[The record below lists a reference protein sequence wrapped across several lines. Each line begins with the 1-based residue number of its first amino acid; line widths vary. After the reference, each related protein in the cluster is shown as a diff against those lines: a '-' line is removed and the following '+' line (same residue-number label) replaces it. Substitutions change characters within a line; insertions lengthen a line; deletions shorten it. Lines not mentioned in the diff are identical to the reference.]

1 MGLNVKNKE
10 VKNVFMTNILYKEEA
25 YNIVGACFEVY
36 NELGCGFLEPVYQE
50 SLEYELTD
58 RNIAFISQNELNIT
72 FKKRTLKQKYIP
84 DFICYDKI
92 IVEIKAVKE
101 LNDIHRAQVFN
112 YLKATGMKLGLLI
125 NFGNYPNLE
134 HERIV
139 N

>member
-1 MGLNVKNKE
+1 M

-25 YNIVGACFEVY
+25 YSIVGACFEVY

-112 YLKATGMKLGLLI
+112 YLKATGMKLGLLV